1 MVENEWTEC
10 ERKKKRMY
18 DSVKGSRNVGPP
30 ELGEMSAC
38 QDSTPANKTK
48 HKKVLLP
55 ANSRSFGNS
64 EHSTQFPLKS
74 RTLGDLIFA
83 YSSL

>member
-1 MVENEWTEC
+1 MSGQNEK
-10 ERKKKRMY
+10 ERKRRY

-30 ELGEMSAC
+30 ELGEISAC

-48 HKKVLLP
+48 HKKVLVP
-55 ANSRSFGNS
+55 ANSQSFGNRK
-64 EHSTQFPLKS
+64 HSTQFPLKS
-74 RTLGDLIFA
+74 RTRGDLIFA